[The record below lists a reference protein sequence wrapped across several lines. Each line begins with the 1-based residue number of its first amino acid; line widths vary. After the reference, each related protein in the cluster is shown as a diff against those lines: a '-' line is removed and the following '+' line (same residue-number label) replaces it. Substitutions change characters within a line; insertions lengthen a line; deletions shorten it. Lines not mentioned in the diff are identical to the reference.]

1 MSPNKKK
8 PASREQIIYRI
19 RIVFAVIMIVSGM
32 GIMSYPFVSSAIAQH
47 NATVAIQNYDSS
59 VDDMDAEKLDALKE
73 AAHAYNQQL
82 STVMANG
89 DQDVSGTSYADILGV
104 GESLG
109 YITIPRINVNLPIYE
124 GTSEA
129 VLTKGVGH
137 LELTSYPLGGEST
150 HCVLTGHR
158 GLPEAVLFTD
168 LDQLEVG
175 DKFYLH
181 TLDEVL
187 AYQVDQIKIVLPEET
202 FDLEIVEGEDLCTLL
217 TCHPYGIN
225 SHRLLVRGIRCEYTG
240 EEEEAAA
247 IVQYQQLQTG
257 TIVRRLLS
265 IWPWML
271 MAIIGIVGVEVIMM
285 VLIIR
290 RYRRRRKDE

>member
-1 MSPNKKK
+1 MSPKKK
-8 PASREQIIYRI
+8 QPVSRDQIIYRI
-19 RIVFAVIMIVSGM
+19 RMVFAVIMIVSGM

-47 NATVAIQNYDSS
+47 NATVAIENYSS
-59 VDDMDAEKLDALKE
+59 TVEDMDAEKLDALKE
-73 AAHAYNQQL
+73 AAYAYNQQL
-82 STVMANG
+82 STVMSSG
-89 DQDVSGTSYADILGV
+89 DREVSGTSYADILGV

-109 YITIPRINVNLPIYE
+109 YITIPKINVNLPIYE
-124 GTSEA
+124 GTDEA
-129 VLTKGVGH
+129 VLAKGIGH

-271 MAIIGIVGVEVIMM
+271 MAIIGIVGVEVVMM
-285 VLIIR
+285 ILIIR
-290 RYRRRRKDE
+290 RYRRRRKDD